1 MWQITLILLKQIILS
16 ELNNREVNFFNI
28 SEVLE
33 KSKNYLL
40 DNYPALARI
49 EKYNY
54 VNIKEDDIV
63 NKLSIEF
70 GNNFEIKK
78 DITLIRIYLY
88 K

>member
-1 MWQITLILLKQIILS
+1 VWQITLILLKQIILS